1 MNATFQNVWIVVA
14 AYNEGEVLA
23 DVLAP
28 LLNAW
33 PDVVVVDDGSK
44 DCTADVALKAGA
56 VVIRHPINLGQGA
69 ALKTGIDYALQRGA
83 EYIITF
89 DADGQHRVSDIDV
102 LLAGLASAKADI
114 ATGSRFLGHAEGM
127 RRSKRLVLKA
137 AVFLRVSPR
146 A

>member
-83 EYIITF
+83 E
-89 DADGQHRVSDIDV
+89 
-102 LLAGLASAKADI
+102 
-114 ATGSRFLGHAEGM
+114 
-127 RRSKRLVLKA
+127 
-137 AVFLRVSPR
+137 
-146 A
+146 